1 MSVSER
7 SPKLWTGKLIKY
19 HQLARPQFR
28 APLKSSLAM
37 LAVADG
43 GVVSAVLP
51 ILAKSLASERQKK
64 RFEQAISDI
73 GDTLKMHEQAIRELS
88 DAQYKLI
95 GGVILA
101 LTQTTDDDK
110 VQYLKLAVQNG
121 LHQTEIRRQEAVMLG
136 RLLRDISAEEACF
149 LIGNFGFERVWF
161 NESPV
166 NGSENIIAVKP
177 SSLDGLVVAGLISLG
192 LLLPAE
198 PTWDDS
204 GLLRFAPLVAKLL
217 ALLRT
222 S

>member
-1 MSVSER
+1 
-7 SPKLWTGKLIKY
+7 
-19 HQLARPQFR
+19 
-28 APLKSSLAM
+28 M

-95 GGVILA
+95 GEVILA

-121 LHQTEIRRQEAVMLG
+121 LHQTEIRPQEAVMLG
-136 RLLRDISAEEACF
+136 RLLRD
-149 LIGNFGFERVWF
+149 
-161 NESPV
+161 NE
-166 NGSENIIAVKP
+166 
-177 SSLDGLVVAGLISLG
+177 
-192 LLLPAE
+192 
-198 PTWDDS
+198 
-204 GLLRFAPLVAKLL
+204 
-217 ALLRT
+217 
-222 S
+222 